1 MPWWI
6 WPLGIVILVLGCLF
20 LYWQDSS
27 LTLSRYTIRL
37 ASLPPAFSGFRIVQL
52 SDLHNKRFGKKQER
66 LLKKV
71 AELEPDCIVLTGDL
85 ADKRRTKDERYLP
98 ARELAEGLAKIAP
111 VYAVMGNHETE
122 RGRVESMTAMLTACG
137 VTVLHND
144 AAVLCRGEDTLTLLG
159 AADIAESWALFPE
172 DEEQG
177 NAVHQV
183 LLADLCEKAEGC
195 SILLSHRPH
204 LIEMYRTA
212 GAPLVMSGHAH
223 GGQVRLPIIGGL
235 YAPQQGIFPK
245 YTAGVHDL
253 GKVQLVVSRGL
264 GNSRFPFR
272 IFNRPE
278 IVSVELKKIEKNA

>member
-20 LYWQDSS
+20 LYWQDSD
-27 LTLSRYTIRL
+27 LTLSRYTVRL
-37 ASLPPAFSGFRIVQL
+37 SSLPSAFSGFRIVQL

-71 AELEPDCIVLTGDL
+71 RELAPDCIVLTGDL

-98 ARELAEGLAKIAP
+98 AKELADGLVSIAP

-137 VTVLHND
+137 VTVLHNEH
-144 AAVLCRGEDTLTLLG
+144 AVLTRGGNTLTLLG
-159 AADIAESWALFPE
+159 AADIAESWAVFPE
-172 DEEQG
+172 SEEQG
-177 NAVHQV
+177 SALHQKE
-183 LLADLCEKAEGC
+183 LTALCKKAEGC

-204 LIEMYRTA
+204 LTEMYRTA
-212 GAPLVMSGHAH
+212 GAPLVLSGHAH
-223 GGQVRLPIIGGL
+223 GGQVRLPVIGGL
-235 YAPQQGIFPK
+235 YAPQQGLFPK

-253 GKVQLVVSRGL
+253 GGVQLVVSRGL

-272 IFNRPE
+272 VFNRPE
-278 IVSVELKKIEKNA
+278 IVSVELKKF